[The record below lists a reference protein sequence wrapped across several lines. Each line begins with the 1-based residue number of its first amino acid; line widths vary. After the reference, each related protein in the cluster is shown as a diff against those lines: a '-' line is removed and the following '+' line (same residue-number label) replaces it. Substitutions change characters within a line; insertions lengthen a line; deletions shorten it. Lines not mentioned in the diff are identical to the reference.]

1 MESLA
6 LAAAIIVLVI
16 IIFGLVATFTVI
28 RTPKSAL
35 GRMVTL
41 ILNTIGIAAGA
52 WLAALDIGMGARVIG
67 AAVAIA
73 NTVSLVRILR
83 SRAT

>member
-6 LAAAIIVLVI
+6 LAAAVIVFSIIVLGVI
-16 IIFGLVATFTVI
+16 ATFTVF
-28 RTPKSAL
+28 RTPKSAP
-35 GRMVTL
+35 GRIVAL

-67 AAVAIA
+67 AVVAIA
-73 NTVSLVRILR
+73 NAVSLVRILR
-83 SRAT
+83 SRAA

>member
-6 LAAAIIVLVI
+6 LAAAIIVFSI
-16 IIFGLVATFTVI
+16 IVLGVVATFTVF
-28 RTPKSAL
+28 RTPKSSAGRIATLALNAL
-35 GRMVTL
+35 GV
-41 ILNTIGIAAGA
+41 AAGG

-73 NTVSLVRILR
+73 NAVSLIRILR
-83 SRAT
+83 FRAK

>member
-6 LAAAIIVLVI
+6 LAAAIIVLAI

-28 RTPKSAL
+28 RSPKSAP
-35 GRMVTL
+35 GRIVAL

-67 AAVAIA
+67 AAVAVINA
-73 NTVSLVRILR
+73 TSLIRILR

>member
-6 LAAAIIVLVI
+6 LAAAIIVFSIIVLGVI
-16 IIFGLVATFTVI
+16 ATFTVF
-28 RTPKSAL
+28 RTPKRAP
-35 GRMVTL
+35 GRIVAL
-41 ILNTIGIAAGA
+41 ILNTVGIAAGA

-67 AAVAIA
+67 AVVAIA
-73 NTVSLVRILR
+73 NAVSLVRILR

>member
-1 MESLA
+1 
-6 LAAAIIVLVI
+6 
-16 IIFGLVATFTVI
+16 
-28 RTPKSAL
+28 
-35 GRMVTL
+35 
-41 ILNTIGIAAGA
+41 
-52 WLAALDIGMGARVIG
+52 MGARVIG

>member
-6 LAAAIIVLVI
+6 LAAAIIVFSI
-16 IIFGLVATFTVI
+16 IVLGVVATFTVI

-67 AAVAIA
+67 AAVAVTNA
-73 NTVSLVRILR
+73 TSLVRILR
-83 SRAT
+83 SRAV

>member
-6 LAAAIIVLVI
+6 LAAAIIVLAI

-28 RTPKSAL
+28 RTPKSAP
-35 GRMVTL
+35 GRIVAL

-67 AAVAIA
+67 AAVAVTNA
-73 NTVSLVRILR
+73 TSLIRILR

>member
-6 LAAAIIVLVI
+6 LAAAIIVFSI
-16 IIFGLVATFTVI
+16 IVLGVVATFTVF
-28 RTPKSAL
+28 RTPKSSAGRIATHVLNAL
-35 GRMVTL
+35 GV
-41 ILNTIGIAAGA
+41 AAGG

-73 NTVSLVRILR
+73 NAVSLVRILR
-83 SRAT
+83 SRAE

>member
-6 LAAAIIVLVI
+6 LAAAIIVFSI
-16 IIFGLVATFTVI
+16 IVLGVVATFTVF
-28 RTPKSAL
+28 RTPKSSAGRGTTLALNAL
-35 GRMVTL
+35 GV
-41 ILNTIGIAAGA
+41 AARA

-73 NTVSLVRILR
+73 NAVSLVRILR
-83 SRAT
+83 FRAK

>member
-6 LAAAIIVLVI
+6 LVAAIIVLSVI
-16 IIFGLVATFTVI
+16 LFGVIASFTVF
-28 RTPKSAL
+28 RTPKSAV
-35 GRMVTL
+35 GCVVTL
-41 ILNTIGIAAGA
+41 ALNALGVAAGA

-73 NTVSLVRILR
+73 NAASFIRVLR
-83 SRAT
+83 FRR